1 MLASK
6 FQARWRTCP
15 PIFGHS
21 EFCERRIS
29 RLLFR
34 HDSIVIAYTRIFCK
48 VPSSAWSSKKE
59 TKNYLPPTENTRRG
73 ELNHVIF
80 VSTKVIIAWQKVLA
94 SLVFLA
100 RLRFT
105 SSEKMMCASW
115 CTDFYSR
122 RLIKST
128 YKIWWHNEP
137 AFFRHYECIINN
149 LVTLPF
155 YSIFV
160 LHWGAI
166 NTNVTIVVKQRRTT
180 CWPTHPAGI
189 APIKWLAINTIW
201 IFY

>member
-21 EFCERRIS
+21 EFCVRRIS

-48 VPSSAWSSKKE
+48 VPSSAWSSKKRQ
-59 TKNYLPPTENTRRG
+59 KNYLPPTENTRRG

-105 SSEKMMCASW
+105 SSEKKWCAYRDVRTSIHPGS
-115 CTDFYSR
+115 SR
-122 RLIKST
+122 VHTRFDDIMSLLFSDT
-128 YKIWWHNEP
+128 MN
-137 AFFRHYECIINN
+137 A
-149 LVTLPF
+149 
-155 YSIFV
+155 
-160 LHWGAI
+160 
-166 NTNVTIVVKQRRTT
+166 
-180 CWPTHPAGI
+180 
-189 APIKWLAINTIW
+189 
-201 IFY
+201 

>member
-21 EFCERRIS
+21 EFCVRRIS

-48 VPSSAWSSKKE
+48 VPSSAWSSKK
-59 TKNYLPPTENTRRG
+59 TKN
-73 ELNHVIF
+73 IF
-80 VSTKVIIAWQKVLA
+80 ATHREYTSRWIESRNFCINKSNYSMTKSISQLGIFGKVA
-94 SLVFLA
+94 FYFV
-100 RLRFT
+100 RK
-105 SSEKMMCASW
+105 KMMCVSW
-115 CTDFYSR
+115 CTDFYSPK
-122 RLIKST
+122 LVKSS

-137 AFFRHYECIINN
+137 AFFKHYECINT

-160 LHWGAI
+160 LHWGRLTLMLLLLSNNDAQLVDQHI
-166 NTNVTIVVKQRRTT
+166 LRELLQ
-180 CWPTHPAGI
+180 
-189 APIKWLAINTIW
+189 
-201 IFY
+201 